1 MLYFFCAL
9 YNYYKILP
17 LYLSKNPN
25 QFMTQSNNQR
35 LESIQ
40 RAKSQY
46 EKGELSK
53 DEYKKILHQHLSE
66 LQN

>member
-1 MLYFFCAL
+1 
-9 YNYYKILP
+9 
-17 LYLSKNPN
+17 
-25 QFMTQSNNQR
+25 MTQSNNQR